1 MAFSLMKRSAMQYR
15 ILQIKK
21 AIFIITHLIESTHR
35 LDRRILIF
43 QHFDKLKEAF
53 LRPQLHSYQL
63 LECKLKNMILSEL
76 KEY

>member
-1 MAFSLMKRSAMQYR
+1 MAFSLMERSAMQYG

-21 AIFIITHLIESTHR
+21 AIFIITHLIESIHR

-53 LRPQLHSYQL
+53 LRPQLHNYLL
-63 LECKLKNMILSEL
+63 LEYKLKNMILSGL